1 MIYIALAVLVLWAF
15 LRSVS
20 FGVYQVRVKN
30 YSGAIAVFILTVFA
44 VVSSILNL
52 LT

>member
-1 MIYIALAVLVLWAF
+1 MIYIALAVLVLLAF
-15 LRSVS
+15 LRSIS

-30 YSGAIAVFILTVFA
+30 YSGAVAIFILTVLS
-44 VVSSILNL
+44 VSSAILNL